1 MCAPAVTAL
10 ATKEGFLSYLSA
22 CYEIPEAEL
31 TRSAEQAAC
40 SFEGKLLLN
49 HKASVNYFSCCYC
62 VPCFFVFFFTAAD
75 SVFTT
80 ATSALSHRDA
90 VVSNASIKKI
100 IIIKKK
106 IVF

>member
-1 MCAPAVTAL
+1 VTAL

-62 VPCFFVFFFTAAD
+62 VPCFFVFFLLLLTVYLPQLPLPSPTGMLLF
-75 SVFTT
+75 
-80 ATSALSHRDA
+80 LMLLL
-90 VVSNASIKKI
+90 KK
-100 IIIKKK
+100 
-106 IVF
+106 